1 MPNYKDTAL
10 NRRMGRVG
18 KPHGSSAVTKAKL
31 KARPAKNYRKGGA
44 KELKPDSP
52 KTARKFALG
61 ILGDDDKPKKKK
73 VFIIKRSGSKKSQYD
88 SSVKKLGKM
97 AKDGPRSMGRRHI
110 KVGGQTFGIDEANQI
125 TDPDYQKGRLLQTD
139 AGQRVWSAMNAHKRK
154 YFPKA
159 GALDDV
165 YGTH

>member
-44 KELKPDSP
+44 TE
-52 KTARKFALG
+52 KTPNEE
-61 ILGDDDKPKKKK
+61 KPKKKK

-154 YFPKA
+154 YFPNA
-159 GALDDV
+159 GTLDNV